1 MKFVKLLLS
10 QTYQGYSYINAS
22 DIKMSILG
30 LFLTDDIGCSPSL
43 FKEWTFNE
51 NWGDAC
57 SGNITGLE
65 KEDNYILLTDL
76 YSEEEVPTVL
86 KMTREQ
92 YVQVITDW
100 EEKVC
105 KLMPKEVVIKYE
117 NDKFIMEIKD

>member
-1 MKFVKLLLS
+1 MS
-10 QTYQGYSYINAS
+10 PHRSYIYRDAS
-22 DIKMSILG
+22 NIEMTILG
-30 LFLTDDIGCSPSL
+30 HFLVSDIGCGPSP
-43 FKEWTFNE
+43 FKEWAFND

-76 YSEEEVPTVL
+76 YSDEAIPSSL

-105 KLMPKEVVIKYE
+105 KLKPKEVTITYDNDEFIIKTK
-117 NDKFIMEIKD
+117 N